1 MENFTPVSGLVGG
14 MLIGSAASLFLFLN
28 GRVAGISGILGGSF
42 KASAHDLVWRIAFL
56 LGIVL
61 GPLVVAALGGTLP
74 DVTPEVS
81 LPVLLVAG
89 LLVGFGTQ
97 LGNGCTSGHGVCG
110 IARGSPRSIV
120 ATVVFFAGAAFA
132 VFVMR
137 HVIGA

>member
-61 GPLVVAALGGTLP
+61 GPLAVAALGGTLP

-97 LGNGCTSGHGVCG
+97 LGNGCTSGHEP
-110 IARGSPRSIV
+110 PRDCRRLQLLRRRSHYEQDNEQ
-120 ATVVFFAGAAFA
+120 VFT
-132 VFVMR
+132 
-137 HVIGA
+137 